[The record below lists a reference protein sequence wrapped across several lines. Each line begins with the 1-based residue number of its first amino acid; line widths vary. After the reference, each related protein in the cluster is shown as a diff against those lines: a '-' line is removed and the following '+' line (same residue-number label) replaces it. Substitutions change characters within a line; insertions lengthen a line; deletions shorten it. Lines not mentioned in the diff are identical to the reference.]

1 MSNLERRIEDNMSII
16 ADLKSSW
23 DPSVGR
29 CFVDVFLNRQLKVQ
43 VSESRLLLLMAQ
55 RELVSR
61 PVRSLLSSEV
71 TNRELALPRA
81 KPGQQFDGPV
91 CRRDGHNFSH
101 TAVVFAVHG
110 QVPSFSRCKKNQQK
124 TTSWSDHL
132 VSLKSALVRLHVDQV
147 QEELTR
153 VVGSRQVR
161 VEDRKD
167 LPFTD
172 AVIHESQRLCN
183 IVPMA
188 IPHRTSRDVTFQ
200 GYFIKEVNQNAQ
212 RCDVGY
218 KLQMKS

>member
-1 MSNLERRIEDNMSII
+1 MSPVLCHTQIYNVLPLIGPLLKNWRILMSNLERRIEDNMSII

-110 QVPSFSRCKKNQQK
+110 QVPSFSRCKKNPK
-124 TTSWSDHL
+124 
-132 VSLKSALVRLHVDQV
+132 K
-147 QEELTR
+147 
-153 VVGSRQVR
+153 RQAG
-161 VEDRKD
+161 
-167 LPFTD
+167 L
-172 AVIHESQRLCN
+172 IILSH
-183 IVPMA
+183 
-188 IPHRTSRDVTFQ
+188 
-200 GYFIKEVNQNAQ
+200 
-212 RCDVGY
+212 
-218 KLQMKS
+218 